1 MRSSVGKKLST
12 QQRAGK
18 TLQQLKITVDAS
30 LVAAFKA
37 RCEAADTSMT
47 TVLSTAMASY
57 IKKAAAKKPQRL
69 YTTRRQRKMAVGAIV
84 CELRKILEMEEQYKD
99 NFPSNLV
106 GSKNYE
112 LAEAF
117 IDLLEEVAA
126 ALTEME

>member
-1 MRSSVGKKLST
+1 
-12 QQRAGK
+12 
-18 TLQQLKITVDAS
+18 
-30 LVAAFKA
+30 
-37 RCEAADTSMT
+37 
-47 TVLSTAMASY
+47 
-57 IKKAAAKKPQRL
+57 
-69 YTTRRQRKMAVGAIV
+69 
-84 CELRKILEMEEQYKD
+84 MEEQYKD